1 MTMDTWVQAGL
12 AAVGSLGAVVAA
24 RSARRTKRQERRD
37 DFTAI
42 TEQQGKAIER
52 LEKRIERQELDAEKQ
67 RSRVSEQQE
76 QITGQG
82 AAISW
87 LVVDRRSLVSYIRG
101 RGLEPPAPR
110 PIPERARPH
119 LEGIDV

>member
-1 MTMDTWVQAGL
+1 MTVDTWIQAGL
-12 AAVGSLGAVVAA
+12 ALIGTGGGVVAA

-37 DFTAI
+37 DFIAV

-52 LEKRIERQELDAEKQ
+52 LEKRLVARETEAEEQ
-67 RSRVSEQQE
+67 REQMN
-76 QITGQG
+76 GQG

-87 LVVDRRSLVSYIRG
+87 LVVDRRSLVAYIRG

-110 PIPERARPH
+110 PIPERARPY
-119 LEGIDV
+119 LDAIDV